1 MFMLRGERL
10 IKKLATVMDDGRIA
24 IKTETD
30 KWTDKWVYME
40 YKNVSVCICG
50 DVLEFAVSL

>member
-24 IKTETD
+24 IKTEAD
-30 KWTDKWVYME
+30 KWTDKCVYME
-40 YKNVSVCICG
+40 LKKCLCAFV
-50 DVLEFAVSL
+50 